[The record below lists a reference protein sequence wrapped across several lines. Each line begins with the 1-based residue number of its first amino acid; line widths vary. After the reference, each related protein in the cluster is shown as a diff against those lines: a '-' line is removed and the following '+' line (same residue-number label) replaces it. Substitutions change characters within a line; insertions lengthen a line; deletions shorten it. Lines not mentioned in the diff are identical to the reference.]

1 MPAVT
6 KKDAGADSI
15 TVCLNMRQ
23 KIDDHAYTVTT
34 FCPHS
39 GMQPTIARVTAMPN
53 PVSLGLLSWAG
64 KLRFPVLFKLTAAL
78 FAISMILPDP
88 IPFVDEILFGLGALL
103 LANWKKRKEPA
114 VNPVIDG
121 KR

>member
-1 MPAVT
+1 MT
-6 KKDAGADSI
+6 EKDAMSDSI
-15 TVCLNMRQ
+15 TVWLNMRQ
-23 KIDDHAYTVTT
+23 KNDDDAYTVTT

-39 GMQPTIARVTAMPN
+39 GMQTTIARVTAMPN
-53 PVSLGLLSWAG
+53 PFSLGLLSWAG

-78 FAISMILPDP
+78 FAISMVLPDP

-103 LANWKKRKEPA
+103 LANWKKRKS
-114 VNPVIDG
+114 PVIDPLVDG